1 MDLIQLRY
9 LLAIAQ
15 AGSLSAAAKRVGVT
29 QPTLTVA
36 MRKLEEELGSTLLV
50 RDHRGVTLTSTG
62 EALRAHAEQAVTLLE
77 QATTQIRDL
86 ERSFEGSFILGCH
99 ESLGAY
105 FLPGFLSSFLSAEPR
120 IHLALWNGSSAAVQ
134 QAVIERRIHFG
145 LVVNPRPQPDLVIMP
160 LFHDAV
166 DLFIAKQ
173 HGTAL
178 GGAISGHSFDTAR
191 RRLLSEPL
199 VFAGRIA
206 QSQELID
213 RLAALQIRP
222 SRLLS
227 CGDLELVKSLA
238 LHGVGTALLP
248 RRVAGYGQPL
258 ALQRLHPDLPCFP
271 DSICLLFRGDL
282 HRTRGALRVK
292 EELVVHGKRLH
303 EQGDGYDPPSGTP
316 PHL

>member
-1 MDLIQLRY
+1 
-9 LLAIAQ
+9 
-15 AGSLSAAAKRVGVT
+15 
-29 QPTLTVA
+29 
-36 MRKLEEELGSTLLV
+36 
-50 RDHRGVTLTSTG
+50 
-62 EALRAHAEQAVTLLE
+62 
-77 QATTQIRDL
+77 
-86 ERSFEGSFILGCH
+86 
-99 ESLGAY
+99 
-105 FLPGFLSSFLSAEPR
+105 
-120 IHLALWNGSSAAVQ
+120 
-134 QAVIERRIHFG
+134 
-145 LVVNPRPQPDLVIMP
+145 MP

-173 HGTAL
+173 HGTAM
-178 GGAISGHSFDTAR
+178 GGPISGHSFDTAR
-191 RRLLSEPL
+191 RRLLAEPL

-206 QSQELID
+206 QCQELID
-213 RLAALQIRP
+213 RLA
-222 SRLLS
+222 
-227 CGDLELVKSLA
+227 A

-303 EQGDGYDPPSGTP
+303 EQGDGYDPPSGSP